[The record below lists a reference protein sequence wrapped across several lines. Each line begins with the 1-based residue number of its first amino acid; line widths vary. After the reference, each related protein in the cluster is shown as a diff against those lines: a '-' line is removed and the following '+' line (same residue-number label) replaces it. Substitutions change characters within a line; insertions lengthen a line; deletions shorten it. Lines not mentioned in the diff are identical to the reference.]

1 MTCVPTDFPRRGVA
15 SVGGAQPKLVGRMV
29 HGRFVEGWTDDEL
42 LRRYEACRDLAE
54 QLSGYA
60 KRKRV
65 QMPKLP
71 LREFLR
77 HLRASVERKRWDI
90 DAEELNWVMG
100 LVSVTMGG
108 GPADVACQEVVLTV
122 QVAKSAHYTHVPSVV
137 DVALGRLGGGPAS
150 RDD

>member
-1 MTCVPTDFPRRGVA
+1 MTSVPTDFPRRGVA

-42 LRRYEACRDLAE
+42 LTRYEACRDLAE
-54 QLSGYA
+54 QLSEYA

-65 QMPKLP
+65 QMPELP

-77 HLRASVERKRWDI
+77 HLRASVERKCWDI

-100 LVSVTMGG
+100 RVAVTMGG
-108 GPADVACQEVVLTV
+108 GAGDVPGLEVVLSV
-122 QVAKSAHYTHVPSVV
+122 RAAEPAHSEYIPSVV
-137 DVALGRLGGGPAS
+137 DVALGRIGRGPAS
-150 RDD
+150 TDE